1 MRILILLLFCL
12 QAMAVEPP
20 RPKITGA
27 AHVALFVADVEKS
40 RAFYKDLL
48 GYGEPFDLKTPSGE
62 LSLTF
67 IKINERQYLEI
78 FPEKEKDSDRLNHVS
93 VETDDIEGMRTY
105 LGAKGVKVPEKLSN
119 NRIGNRSFNVKDPDG
134 HTLEFVQ
141 YLAGGASVREKGK
154 FLGAQRISTRMAHFG
169 ILVGN
174 LEASQK
180 FYHDILGFQEF
191 WRGSRDGKILNWVN
205 MKVPDGDD
213 YIELMLYDG
222 AQPEPTKRG
231 TAHHICLFVPDI
243 EKAKADLQSRP
254 ASKGYSKPMEIRTG
268 TNRKRQMN
276 LYDPDGTRVELME
289 PHTMDGKPTPPSTAP
304 PPSVNK

>member
-1 MRILILLLFCL
+1 MRFITFLLFGL
-12 QAMAVEPP
+12 LATAAEPKRP
-20 RPKITGA
+20 RITGA
-27 AHVALFVADVEKS
+27 AHVAIFVADVDKA
-40 RAFYKDLL
+40 RAFYKDFL
-48 GYGEPFDLKTPSGE
+48 GYGEPFDLKTPIGE

-93 VETDDIEGMRTY
+93 VETDDIEGMRNY
-105 LGAKGVKVPEKLSN
+105 LAAKGVKVPEKLSN

-141 YLAGGASVREKGK
+141 YLPGGASIRGKGK
-154 FLGAQRISTRMAHFG
+154 FIGPQRISTRMAHFG

-174 LEASQK
+174 LDASQK
-180 FYHDILGFQEF
+180 FYRDILGFEEF

-213 YIELMLYDG
+213 YIELMLHEEL
-222 AQPEPTKRG
+222 PEPTKRG

-243 EKAKADLQSRP
+243 EKAKAELEARP
-254 ASKGYSKPMEIRTG
+254 ASKNYKRPLEIRTG
-268 TNRKRQMN
+268 RSEER
-276 LYDPDGTRVELME
+276 RV
-289 PHTMDGKPTPPSTAP
+289 GKECA
-304 PPSVNK
+304 